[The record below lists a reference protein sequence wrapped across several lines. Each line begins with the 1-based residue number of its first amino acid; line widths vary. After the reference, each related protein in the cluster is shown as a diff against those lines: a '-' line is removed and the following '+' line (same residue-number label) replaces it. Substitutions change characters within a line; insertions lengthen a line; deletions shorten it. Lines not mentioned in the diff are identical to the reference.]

1 MEFVLWKLL
10 KFVLLGF
17 LSPFFLLGYNQF
29 IIVG

>member
-10 KFVLLGF
+10 KFVWLDL